1 MAADSE
7 AAVSVGTL
15 AVKEKITVFF
25 GAIRAGTLDTIQ
37 LAAAKA
43 DSLLLLQLLG
53 FLQRHLVLVS
63 FRLLDS
69 SASGGWTS

>member
-25 GAIRAGTLDTIQ
+25 GAIRAGTPDMIQ
-37 LAAAKA
+37 LAAVKA
-43 DSLLLLQLLG
+43 SRALLLQ
-53 FLQRHLVLVS
+53 FLRSLECH
-63 FRLLDS
+63 
-69 SASGGWTS
+69 